1 MSHCLVFLVSPV
13 CLVCTTRLVRELS
26 GAGSGAL
33 ADFDPRVTKVV
44 HLAANPTAVARR
56 AKEGEW
62 AERVAA
68 LTAENAV
75 LGAELERV
83 SALLSAS
90 SSSSSSSSSSAS
102 GTLNTAAASDSA
114 AAASS
119 SAMDI
124 ASSSASSASSASAA
138 AAAASTSA
146 ATRALSDLVASLQ
159 TDNRQLRADLAA
171 AAEQCATLQRQAS
184 EHSGPGMCLCV
195 CGGIYDYSVCD
206 VWLLSELHV
215 ELQYSIWFLL

>member
-124 ASSSASSASSASAA
+124 ASSSTSSASAA

>member
-1 MSHCLVFLVSPV
+1 M
-13 CLVCTTRLVRELS
+13 RLVRELS

-33 ADFDPRVTKVV
+33 ADFDPRVTKIV

-83 SALLSAS
+83 STLLSAS

-124 ASSSASSASSASAA
+124 ASSSASSVSAA
-138 AAAASTSA
+138 SAAASTSA

-184 EHSGPGMCLCV
+184 EHSGPGMCVCV
-195 CGGIYDYSVCD
+195 CGGIYVCSVCD
-206 VWLLSELHV
+206 VWLLSDLHV
-215 ELQYSIWFLL
+215 ELQYSM